1 MGKFHLS
8 TPLLLGVSGKNM
20 SKWYFGYS
28 SEMVESNVVVPLPMV
43 VLIYPRHQLV
53 CITQ

>member
-1 MGKFHLS
+1 
-8 TPLLLGVSGKNM
+8 M

-43 VLIYPRHQLV
+43 VLQASNGMYNRIILNIELLLHIIVVFFHIPP
-53 CITQ
+53 